1 MAELT
6 ALVIYDSRLYDRPGQ
21 VRRWAERV
29 ERRFTINAIQ
39 AAPMRSG
46 DLRAGIYGNVDRIGP
61 NRLETVIASTAEHTM
76 FVLKGTTGPIMSDF
90 LWAQGGIEGAIAATP
105 EGEPI
110 RGWMTL
116 APGNGFGQTFELEVS
131 GQQPQNFFAEAARA
145 TARRHSSLRGFSPE
159 TVGFT
164 L

>member
-1 MAELT
+1 MVD
-6 ALVIYDSRLYDRPGQ
+6 ALVIYDSRLYGRTGQ

-29 ERRFTINAIQ
+29 ERRFTFNAIQ
-39 AAPMRSG
+39 AAPERSG
-46 DLRAGIYGNVDRIGP
+46 DLRAGIFGNVDRIGP
-61 NRLETVIASTAEHTM
+61 NRLETTIASTADHTM
-76 FVLKGTTGPIMSDF
+76 YVLKGTTGPIMSDE
-90 LWAQGGIEGAIAATP
+90 LWAQGGIDGAIAALP

-110 RGWMTL
+110 RGWMRL
-116 APGNGFGQTFELEVS
+116 RPGNGFGVMFRLEVS
-131 GQQPQNFFAEAARA
+131 GQRPQNFFAEAAAA